1 MAETLLGGEFGYLI
15 LENIFLTDS
24 VINVGPKS
32 NLGLLIFLAVL
43 LTMSQS
49 SWSMSDNI
57 NNFKHPLGLIHHVWT
72 CNPILN
78 GALVLLSR
86 RVSVSAG
93 SNQDAQSYFRKLNS
107 DWIFFMKSVKTDL
120 DVVGMMKIS
129 AWLQE
134 MLGIQPQ
141 IRRPWLELNF
151 RNWNKPGALSR
162 GRPLRNGYKEVE
174 IVHLRSGDGTA
185 VLIKRYTECLARP
198 SVLELQLEGYV

>member
-1 MAETLLGGEFGYLI
+1 MRYTLPRG
-15 LENIFLTDS
+15 
-24 VINVGPKS
+24 
-32 NLGLLIFLAVL
+32 
-43 LTMSQS
+43 
-49 SWSMSDNI
+49 
-57 NNFKHPLGLIHHVWT
+57 
-72 CNPILN
+72 ILN

-107 DWIFFMKSVKTDL
+107 EWIFFMKSVKTDL

-174 IVHLRSGDGTA
+174 IVHLRSGMGL
-185 VLIKRYTECLARP
+185 LIKRYTECLARP
-198 SVLELQLEGYV
+198 SVLELQMEGYVLAMEEHMQTNKLCTWIKGISLSSMKQN